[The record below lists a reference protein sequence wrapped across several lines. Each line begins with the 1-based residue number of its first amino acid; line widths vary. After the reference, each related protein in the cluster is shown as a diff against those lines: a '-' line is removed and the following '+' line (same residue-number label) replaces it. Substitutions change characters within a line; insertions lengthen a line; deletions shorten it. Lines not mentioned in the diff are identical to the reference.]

1 MFTHTYT
8 KQYLSLIKNTSSNKG
23 DKYLLSGDAC
33 NFLPLEAPNINAKM
47 FLNWLP
53 NHSSPST
60 INHNWLS
67 QSQITQK

>member
-33 NFLPLEAPNINAKM
+33 NFLPLEAPNKCKNVFKLVPKPLFPIYY
-47 FLNWLP
+47 
-53 NHSSPST
+53 
-60 INHNWLS
+60 
-67 QSQITQK
+67 